1 MLGHVCRNLTPGT
14 DQPWG
19 RLAEPLVTASLPHR
33 KLGHHYRHNF
43 ILELNKLAKAWW
55 PWKLPPPVDL
65 GLEHTQVGLGLD
77 HAVERSWKKGDPEDA
92 GGDLEGLVE
101 AGAEGPEFA
110 DPGAEGPEVTDP
122 GAEGPKVADPGAEE
136 LKAARGWSA
145 VEVLAQVGGAG
156 WRWPNVGRGGKGAG
170 RSLKMGKSRG
180 EAGALPW

>member
-1 MLGHVCRNLTPGT
+1 MLKRTCRNLTPGT
-14 DQPWG
+14 DRPWG

-55 PWKLPPPVDL
+55 PWKLPPPVNL

-110 DPGAEGPEVTDP
+110 DPGAEGPEAA
-122 GAEGPKVADPGAEE
+122 GLSAERGTGRDGEVSRR
-136 LKAARGWSA
+136 LKRTH
-145 VEVLAQVGGAG
+145 
-156 WRWPNVGRGGKGAG
+156 WRPWPLSRPCLSLGKPQTFW
-170 RSLKMGKSRG
+170 K
-180 EAGALPW
+180 